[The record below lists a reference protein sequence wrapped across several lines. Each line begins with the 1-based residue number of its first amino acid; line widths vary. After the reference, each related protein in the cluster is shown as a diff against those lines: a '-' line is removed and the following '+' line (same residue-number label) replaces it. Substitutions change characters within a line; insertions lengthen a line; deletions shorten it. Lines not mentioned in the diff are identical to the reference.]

1 MFLMLT
7 TFCAI
12 LTWGALCFVLGRLF
26 TIHSASAAQ
35 AIDRKLGLILEQLAA
50 LNCKETLMALSLDAL
65 AAAVAADV
73 TVDQSAITLLN
84 GLTAKIQE
92 LITASGNTVDPVL
105 LQAIVDQ
112 INASK
117 DSLAAAVVQNTPAA
131 TPPV

>member
-1 MFLMLT
+1 MLT

-35 AIDRKLGLILEQLAA
+35 AIDRKLGLILEQIAA
-50 LNCKETLMALSLDAL
+50 LNQKENAMALSLDAL

-73 TVDQSAITLLN
+73 TVDQSAITLLG
-84 GLTAKIQE
+84 GLTAKIDE
-92 LITASGNTVDPVL
+92 LIATSGNTIDPAA
-105 LQAIVDQ
+105 LQALVDQ

-117 DSLAAAVVQNTPAA
+117 DALAAAVVANTVAAPPA
-131 TPPV
+131 